1 MNMMNITNINDKTA
15 VTMMIYISILIL
27 CISIGLFA
35 YYYTLQKRLCNN
47 MDALY
52 GDLNGKIRS
61 IDYNLEA
68 YKHRLKDYYIKTAY
82 NCCSGGNYSNSYVDT
97 CILKDLIKQG
107 VRGFDFEIFSIDDEP
122 VISTTTDDSNNYHN
136 KETFNYVKFS
146 EAIKIVDEYAFDN
159 STCPN
164 PTDPVIF
171 HFRIKSNN
179 NAMYEN
185 FAKILEK
192 YTEKRLL
199 DKTYSYECQGKNFGN
214 TPLKDLQSKISI
226 IVDKSNPSYMDTQQF
241 YEYVNMTS
249 NSIFMR
255 ALHYYDIKYTPD
267 INELI
272 EANKLGMTIGMP
284 DKGNN
289 PDNPS
294 GIVMKEMGCQML
306 AMRYQLYDEF
316 IQENNMFFDI
326 KGFAF
331 VLKPERLRQK
341 NIELP
346 APPEQNPE
354 LSYATKDIS
363 SDFYSFEI

>member
-1 MNMMNITNINDKTA
+1 MNITTINDKTA
-15 VTMMIYISILIL
+15 VTMMIYLSILIL
-27 CISIGLFA
+27 CISIGVFV

-47 MDALY
+47 MDTLY
-52 GDLNGKIRS
+52 GELNGKIRS
-61 IDYNLEA
+61 VDYNLED
-68 YKHRLKDYYIKTAY
+68 YKHNLKDYYIKTAY

-122 VISTTTDDSNNYHN
+122 VISSTTDDSDSYYN

-146 EAIKIVDEYAFDN
+146 DAIKIVNDYAFNN
-159 STCPN
+159 STSPN
-164 PTDPVIF
+164 PTDPIIF
-171 HFRIKSNN
+171 HFRIKSSNN
-179 NAMYEN
+179 SMYKN

-192 YTEKRLL
+192 YSDKLL
-199 DKTYSYECQGKNFGN
+199 DKEYSYEYQGKNFGT
-214 TPLKDLQSKISI
+214 TPLVNLQSKISI
-226 IVDKSNPSYMDTQQF
+226 IVDKSNPSYMDVTEF
-241 YEYVNMTS
+241 HEYINMTS
-249 NSIFMR
+249 NSVFMR

-267 INELI
+267 MNELI
-272 EANKLGMTIGMP
+272 EANKLGMSIGMP

-294 GIVMKEMGCQML
+294 AIVMKEMGCQML
-306 AMRYQLYDEF
+306 AMRYQLYDEY

-331 VLKPERLRQK
+331 VLKPEKLRQQ
-341 NIELP
+341 NVELP
-346 APPEQNPE
+346 APPAQNPE

>member
-1 MNMMNITNINDKTA
+1 MEINDAIA
-15 VTMMIYISILIL
+15 VKLMIYLFLFIL
-27 CISIGLFA
+27 CIGIAMIVYFS
-35 YYYTLQKRLCNN
+35 TLQKRLCTN
-47 MDALY
+47 MDTLY
-52 GDLNGKIRS
+52 GTLNGKIRS
-61 IDYNLEA
+61 VDYNLED

-122 VISTTTDDSNNYHN
+122 VISTTTHDDDYHN

-146 EAIKIVDEYAFDN
+146 EAIKIVDEYAFNN
-159 STCPN
+159 SSAPN
-164 PTDPVIF
+164 PTDPIIF
-171 HFRIKSNN
+171 HFRIKSTN
-179 NAMYEN
+179 NAMYKN

-192 YTEKRLL
+192 YTESRLL
-199 DKTYSYECQGKNFGN
+199 DKSYSYECQGKNFGN
-214 TPLKDLQSKISI
+214 TDLVKLESKICI
-226 IVDKSNPSYMDTQQF
+226 IVDKSNPSYMDTPEF

-249 NSIFMR
+249 NSVFMR
-255 ALHYYDIKYTPD
+255 ALNYYDVKYTPD

-272 EANKLGMTIGMP
+272 EANKIGMTIAMP

-294 GIVMKEMGCQML
+294 GIVLKETGCQLL
-306 AMRYQLYDEF
+306 AMRYQLYDDY

-331 VLKPERLRQK
+331 ILKPERLRQK
-341 NIELP
+341 DVTIP
-346 APPEQNPE
+346 AAPLQDPE
-354 LSYATKDIS
+354 LSYATKSVS
-363 SDFYSFEI
+363 SDFYNFEI

>member
-1 MNMMNITNINDKTA
+1 MNIANINDKTT
-15 VTMMIYISILIL
+15 VTIMIYLSILIL
-27 CISIGLFA
+27 CISIGVFV
-35 YYYTLQKRLCNN
+35 YFYTLQKRLCNN

-52 GDLNGKIRS
+52 GTLNGKIRS
-61 IDYNLEA
+61 VDYNLED
-68 YKHRLKDYYIKTAY
+68 YKHKLKDYYIKTAY

-107 VRGFDFEIFSIDDEP
+107 VRGLDFEIFSIDDEP
-122 VISTTTDDSNNYHN
+122 VISSSTDENDSYHN

-146 EAIKIVDEYAFDN
+146 DAIKIINDYAFNN

-164 PTDPVIF
+164 PEDPIIF
-171 HFRIKSNN
+171 HFRIKSAN
-179 NAMYEN
+179 NAMYKK

-192 YTEKRLL
+192 YSNRLL
-199 DKTYSYECQGKNFGN
+199 DKSYSYECQGQNFGN
-214 TPLKDLQSKISI
+214 TPLVDLRGKICI
-226 IVDKSNPSYMDTQQF
+226 IVDKSNPSYMDVTEF
-241 YEYVNMTS
+241 HEYINMTS
-249 NSIFMR
+249 NSAFMR

-267 INELI
+267 MNELI

-306 AMRYQLYDEF
+306 AMRYQLYDDY

-341 NIELP
+341 DIQLP

>member
-1 MNMMNITNINDKTA
+1 MMNVTNINDKTA
-15 VTMMIYISILIL
+15 VTIMIYVSILIL
-27 CISIGLFA
+27 CISLGVFA

-61 IDYNLEA
+61 VDYNLEN
-68 YKHRLKDYYIKTAY
+68 YKHKLKDYYIKTAY

-122 VISTTTDDSNNYHN
+122 VISTTTDDNNDYHN
-136 KETFNYVKFS
+136 KGTFNYIKFKD
-146 EAIKIVDEYAFDN
+146 AIKIVDEYAFNN

-179 NAMYEN
+179 NAMYKN

-199 DKTYSYECQGKNFGN
+199 DKKYSYECQGKNFGN
-214 TPLKDLQSKISI
+214 TPLIDLKNKISI
-226 IVDKSNPSYMDTQQF
+226 IVDKSNPSYMDTQEF

-249 NSIFMR
+249 NSVFMR

-267 INELI
+267 MNELI

-306 AMRYQLYDEF
+306 AMRYQLYDDF

-341 NIELP
+341 DIQLP
-346 APPEQNPE
+346 APPAQNPE